1 VPVIQGYVHVE
12 VCQLPLTS
20 DPPAASSDFD
30 IAYTIYLIS
39 RRSRYRAGKAVE
51 LCYLCVLVVCTYCVS
66 SFQCNLCTSE
76 YLSSIMHD
84 LVLGMRYRRRGID
97 ETGNCANYV
106 ETEQVRLKC
115 TDLFFNLFIIV

>member
-39 RRSRYRAGKAVE
+39 RRSRYRAGEAVE
-51 LCYLCVLVVCTYCVS
+51 LCNLCALVVCTYCVINFS
-66 SFQCNLCTSE
+66 CNLCTSE
-76 YLSSIMHD
+76 YLLSTTHD
-84 LVLGMRYRRRGID
+84 LVPGMRYRRRGID
-97 ETGNCANYV
+97 EAGNCANYV
-106 ETEQVRLKC
+106 ETEQVR
-115 TDLFFNLFIIV
+115 VMY